1 VQSPSK
7 KLFIIKSTF
16 FQYRVEIGN
25 LTTDLQLSLTRFTSS
40 LREAQ
45 QRLTLAEIT
54 EAQRR
59 HRENFENRINQLQ
72 TRIDE
77 QDRILRERLQQQI
90 EEFTRMNQEILRAR
104 EELSEG
110 GS

>member
-1 VQSPSK
+1 MQSQSK
-7 KLFIIKSTF
+7 NCLLSNKLF

-25 LTTDLQLSLTRFTSS
+25 LTTDLQHALTELTSS

-54 EAQRR
+54 EARQR
-59 HRENFENRINQLQ
+59 HREIMENRINQLQ
-72 TRIDE
+72 ARIDE
-77 QDRILRERLQQQI
+77 QERILREHRRQQI

-104 EELSEG
+104 EEFSEE